1 MLSDKFME
9 PQKEENYSARLH
21 HLPIFTMEL
30 NHGLNQTIQSD

>member
-1 MLSDKFME
+1 ME